1 MAVAGGVRR
10 WQVPAACA
18 LVYLCAVAAQFDWQT
33 QDNFDMIDQKFK
45 RVRAENCELLPFP
58 ELFMPE
64 DAVSHKPDIKEINI
78 NPVLPNRTHMLYLHN
93 LVLSRGYFYSYVI
106 QSRYKRPTQEGKDQ
120 SELDPGM
127 MYYFL
132 SVVADL
138 SSSPYINASAI
149 YFAPNTSYSPSFTSN
164 FNQTF
169 PLFAPRAFRA
179 DDYNYPFHLERIS
192 TLNTFEVSDLGAFEK
207 IRQSKNYTKEEYRI
221 NRWYYKWLPDRR
233 QTQASKTTYTV
244 KIRYA
249 NNTNDTYTFHGPPAA
264 DETPGPVNW
273 TQPYFDCGRSNKW
286 IMGAAVP
293 IVDLY
298 HRHTGFRHIE
308 YPTYT
313 AVAVIEMDF
322 ERIDINQCPLGEGNL
337 GPNHFADTA
346 RCKKD
351 TTECEPLDGYGFRRG
366 GYQCRCKP
374 GHRLPNVVRRPY
386 LGEVL
391 ERATSEQYRY
401 AFHCDNIGWIQKTI
415 VGKERLDQYT
425 RMQHMHRHFYKN
437 HTAHLNDS
445 LAQPPVEDVMS
456 LLEFMQ
462 EVKAGDCTK
471 YHPKDL
477 QLRGDVTYGAD
488 KQMENQ
494 ARLALRL
501 ANFISAFLQVSDP
514 DEVFSG
520 KRLADRPLTE
530 DQMMGEAVSLLMGDT
545 WIWNAGIYWDRNKF
559 FNRTLFAPFAYKEK
573 LNTRAFKMED
583 LARVNKSEDVYLN
596 KPVFRAVKARWSTNF
611 DSLEKIWIKMLF
623 RSHSTSDNLFLRK
636 YTRYPDY
643 FLAAKLEDG
652 YWTAPY
658 FDCGGFHPMWMITY
672 AAPFFGW
679 DDLKHSVEFK
689 GMVSVSMSAEN
700 LDINQCDHDY
710 WVANAFKNTHKCD
723 RRSSYCVPIQGRG
736 FWTGGYKCDCKQG
749 YEYPFEDPITYF
761 DGQLVEAEFLNLVKD
776 EPTRFDYYKCRLA
789 GADRSQISF
798 VVLVVLLAAAGLYR
812 RLQG

>member
-1 MAVAGGVRR
+1 MAAGSWRIPVACV
-10 WQVPAACA
+10 A
-18 LVYLCAVAAQFDWQT
+18 VYIYTVVAQFDWQT
-33 QDNFDMIDQKFK
+33 QDNFDFIDQKFK
-45 RVRAENCELLPFP
+45 RVREDNCELLPFADLFLP
-58 ELFMPE
+58 EST
-64 DAVSHKPDIKEINI
+64 VSHKPDIKDINV

-93 LVLSRGYFYSYVI
+93 LVLSRGYFFSYVI
-106 QSRYKRPTQEGKDQ
+106 QSRFKRPSHQGIEQ

-132 SVVADL
+132 SVVADI
-138 SSSPYINASAI
+138 SSSPYINGSAI
-149 YFAPNTSYSPSFTSN
+149 YFAPNTSYSPSYQAN

-192 TLNTFEVSDLGAFEK
+192 TLNTVEVSDLGAFEK

-221 NRWYYKWLPDRR
+221 NRWYYKWLPDQR
-233 QTQASKTTYTV
+233 QTQASKTTYHI

-249 NNTNDTYTFHGPPAA
+249 NNTNETYTFHGPPAN

-322 ERIDINQCPLGEGNL
+322 ERMDINQCPLGEGNS
-337 GPNHFADTA
+337 GPNIFADTA

-391 ERATSEQYRY
+391 ERATTEQYQN
-401 AFHCDNIGWIQKTI
+401 AFHCEKIGWIHKTI
-415 VGKERLDQYT
+415 QGKAKLDQFT
-425 RMQHMHRHFYKN
+425 RYQHLNRHFFKN
-437 HTAHLNDS
+437 YTVKPNDT
-445 LAQPPVEDVMS
+445 LAQPPAENVMP
-456 LLEFMQ
+456 LLEFLK
-462 EVKAGDCTK
+462 EVKTGDCTK

-477 QLRGDVTYGAD
+477 QLRGDVMYGAE

-520 KRLADRPLTE
+520 NRVADRPLTE
-530 DQMMGEAVSLLMGDT
+530 DQMMGEVISMLMGDT
-545 WIWNAGIYWDRNKF
+545 WIWGAGIFWDRNKF
-559 FNRTLFAPFAYKEK
+559 YNRTLFAPY
-573 LNTRAFKMED
+573 AFKKELNPRNLNMED
-583 LARVNKSEDVYLN
+583 LARLNKSEEVYLN
-596 KPVFRAVKARWSTNF
+596 KPIFREVKARWSTNF
-611 DSLEKIWIKMLF
+611 DSLEKIWLKMLF
-623 RSHSTSDNLFLRK
+623 RSHPRGDNIFLRK

-652 YWTAPY
+652 YWSPPY
-658 FDCGGFHPMWMITY
+658 YDCHGFHPMWMITY
-672 AAPFFGW
+672 AVPFFGW

-689 GMVSVSMSAEN
+689 GMVSVSMSAEK

-710 WVANAFKNTHKCD
+710 WVANAFKDTHKCD

-736 FWTGGYKCDCKQG
+736 FWTGGYKCACKQG

-761 DGQLVEAEFLNLVKD
+761 DGQLVEAEFLNLVQNK
-776 EPTRFDYYKCRLA
+776 ETRYDYYKCRLA
-789 GADRSQISF
+789 GAQRPHVSCLA
-798 VVLVVLLAAAGLYR
+798 VLALLAAGLLRGLAG
-812 RLQG
+812 